1 MTALIENGTYVMMT
15 TPGNFTFTRVIVER
29 RSLVEF
35 SQVVGE
41 MSISC
46 ADLIVKYEGELFMN
60 DADIYSTRAIVESQA
75 MFHLN
80 GAGLPAET
88 VPGATLADGTR
99 AGHGGWGGNPHLPTP
114 RLPAATQI
122 VAPTRAVAQVE
133 PFSLKRT
140 MSLDK
145 ARSMRAAAQ
154 GVVQAVVAV
163 AVGLACTLHS
173 VITSVA
179 NTWQQ
184 GEPQTL
190 TTRCISA
197 AQVQSISTSLI
208 MGHSTGN

>member
-1 MTALIENGTYVMMT
+1 VANETRAPCSFRVDAGAEIFLPESVDLIGTRTYLGGRITGVEDLFITGGSHVVFQTALIENGTYVMMT
-15 TPGNFTFTRVIVER
+15 TPGNFTFTRVIGER

-88 VPGATLADGTR
+88 GPGATLADGTG

-122 VAPTRAVAQVE
+122 VAPTR
-133 PFSLKRT
+133 R
-140 MSLDK
+140 
-145 ARSMRAAAQ
+145 
-154 GVVQAVVAV
+154 
-163 AVGLACTLHS
+163 
-173 VITSVA
+173 
-179 NTWQQ
+179 
-184 GEPQTL
+184 
-190 TTRCISA
+190 
-197 AQVQSISTSLI
+197 
-208 MGHSTGN
+208 